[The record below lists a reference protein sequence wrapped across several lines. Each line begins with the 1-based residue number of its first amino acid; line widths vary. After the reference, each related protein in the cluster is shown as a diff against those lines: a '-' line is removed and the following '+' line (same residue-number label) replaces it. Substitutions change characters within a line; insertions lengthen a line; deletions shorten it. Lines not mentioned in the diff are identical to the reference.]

1 MPVFEYKGLDAKG
14 KNVGGIF
21 DAPDAKALRAQ
32 LRKTGVFL
40 TEIIQE
46 AKSKN
51 LGNRDVKLGGGRIKT
66 MDIAVMTRQLATLI
80 HAGIPLVDS
89 LTALVEQ
96 VDKERLKR
104 VLSKIRE
111 RVNEGASLGD
121 SLGDHPKVFSTLYIN
136 MIRAGESS
144 GTLDLV
150 LARLSDFTE
159 HQVRLRSKVM
169 GAMMYPL
176 IMICVG
182 ILIVTILFVVV
193 VPKIMKIFD
202 RLQATLPLPTQI
214 LIGVSNFVK
223 NYWWLMFIVT
233 FLTIFLSVRYVR
245 TEGGRLKWD
254 RFMLKVPI
262 FGSLSRMIAI
272 ARFTKT
278 LSTLL
283 ASGVPILTALNIV
296 KNVLGN
302 KVLENVI
309 DEARV
314 SIQEGES
321 IAAPLKRSK
330 QFPPI
335 VTHMIAIGEKS
346 GELEGMLGNVAD
358 AYDSQVETKINTL
371 TSLLEPIMIVL
382 MGGVVGFI
390 VFSILLPILKMN
402 QALGKGGGG

>member
-1 MPVFEYKGLDAKG
+1 MPVFEYKGLDARG
-14 KNVGGIF
+14 KSVSGVF
-21 DAPDAKALRAQ
+21 DAPDAKSLRAQ

-40 TEIIQE
+40 TEILE
-46 AKSKN
+46 ESKAKH
-51 LGNRDVKLGGGRIKT
+51 LANRDVKLGGGRIKQ
-66 MDIAVMTRQLATLI
+66 MDIAIMTRQLATLVG
-80 HAGIPLVDS
+80 AGIPLVDS

-96 VDKERLKR
+96 VEKERFKK

-111 RVNEGASLGD
+111 RVNEGASLAD
-121 SLGDHPKVFSTLYIN
+121 AMGDHSKVFSALYIN

-150 LARLSDFTE
+150 LARLAEFTDA
-159 HQVRLRSKVM
+159 QVRLRSKVM

-176 IMICVG
+176 IMVVVG
-182 ILIVTILFVVV
+182 VLIVSILFVVV

-202 RLQATLPLPTQI
+202 RLQSTLPLPTQI
-214 LIGVSNFVK
+214 LIGTSNFVK
-223 NYWWLMFIVT
+223 NYWWLIIIVT
-233 FLTIFLSVRYVR
+233 FGTIFLAVRYVN
-245 TEGGRLKWD
+245 TESGRLRWD
-254 RFMLKVPI
+254 RFTLKVPV
-262 FGSLSRMIAI
+262 FGPLTRMIAI

-278 LSTLL
+278 LATLL
-283 ASGVPILTALNIV
+283 SSGVPILTALSIV

-314 SIQEGES
+314 SIQEGDS
-321 IAAPLKRSK
+321 IAGPLKRSK

-346 GELEGMLGNVAD
+346 GELEGMLTNVSS
-358 AYDSQVETKINTL
+358 AYDAQVDNKINTL
-371 TSLLEPIMIVL
+371 TSLLEPFMIVI

-402 QALGKGGGG
+402 QALGKGGG

>member
-1 MPVFEYKGLDAKG
+1 MPVFEYKGLDARG

-21 DAPDAKALRAQ
+21 DAPDPKSLRAQ

-40 TEIIQE
+40 TEIVE
-46 AKSKN
+46 ESKAKN
-51 LGNRDVKLGGGRIKT
+51 LANREVKLGGGRIKV

-121 SLGDHPKVFSTLYIN
+121 AMGDHPKVFSPLYIN

-182 ILIVTILFVVV
+182 VIIVTILFVVV

-223 NYWWLMFIVT
+223 NYWWLMFIVIG
-233 FLTIFLSVRYVR
+233 LTIYLSVRYVR
-245 TEGGRLKWD
+245 TDSGRLKWD

-262 FGSLSRMIAI
+262 FGSLARMIAI

-283 ASGVPILTALNIV
+283 ASGVPILTALSIV

-309 DEARV
+309 DEART

-346 GELEGMLGNVAD
+346 GELEGMLGNVAN

-402 QALGKGGGG
+402 QALGKGGG